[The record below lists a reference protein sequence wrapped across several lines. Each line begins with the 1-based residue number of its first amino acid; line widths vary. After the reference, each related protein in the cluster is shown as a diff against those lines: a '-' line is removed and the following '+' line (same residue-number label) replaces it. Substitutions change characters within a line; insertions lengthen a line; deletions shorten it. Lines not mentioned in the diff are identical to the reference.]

1 MPRRRPTLANVG
13 ASRTQAFVALA
24 AKISRLAL
32 DQMLWRGKWKITPA
46 ALKQL
51 GTTEAWRSHAPA
63 DTTPEEIYGK
73 NGSMGHFFNEP
84 FTTRHDLQAAL
95 AENHGGGVSM
105 DVIEALVACCGP
117 RVESDT
123 SK

>member
-73 NGSMGHFFNEP
+73 NGSMSHLFNEP
-84 FTTRHDLQAAL
+84 FATRADLQDAL
-95 AENHGGGVSM
+95 VQNHGGGVQM
-105 DVIEALVACCGP
+105 EVIEALAALCGP
-117 RVESDT
+117 RVEGPGSL
-123 SK
+123 